1 MDFFGAQRT
10 RTQRSLLLYGLFFL
24 IVFAHIAVALG
35 VMALLLT
42 LFTGGIY
49 HWVLI
54 LVAVW
59 TIGSFVAGSF
69 LEYRRLRA
77 GGRAI
82 AQRVGAVR
90 LFIDHSQDAWEHSQG
105 VAHQHKPI
113 QKVRFSARHIAVR
126 NERDFPPVYRRYYEI
141 AQQLAIASGLRM
153 PILYVL
159 PDEQGINGFVAGRN
173 SQDMVLV
180 VTQGALD
187 KLSDEALYGLIGH
200 EYGHILHGDATFN
213 LQLMVVLAG
222 LQLLYD
228 WSDSI
233 NNFGSGY
240 KGSQKNYFD
249 GSFINSA
256 VNQSNPLPQRAI
268 DSHARSTEAQTA
280 SFTTHSEW
288 VAYWQTQSQSQ
299 QASAKSQSRWLQ
311 NNNRFDSQAPR
322 NIWTWLIHGLSFS
335 SMASAQLIK
344 HSFNRERELLADATS
359 VQLTRSPAIIE
370 TLKAIHQDALGSR
383 LTGIADINGLS
394 HFFFASSGADLGD
407 VSWFATHPSLAE
419 RMSAINANAYHK
431 FAVQVAKEKR
441 LNQQKIKEIYE
452 QRRLGDWGVITANSL
467 SNAKQ
472 EKKMH
477 QSSIFAAQSV
487 SAIHKINTDK
497 NNYSAEKNV
506 NSNFNDVINERIVE
520 KDAIEKEVIE
530 KEVIE
535 KEIAAFST
543 SEMQNELQGDNGL
556 EFIIEED
563 VVIDGRLQVQAQDI
577 GTQQLLKPWQAKP
590 DSDLPS
596 DTLIGIEDIQKLS
609 LPQYVLNHS
618 YHPLGAQALIE
629 SVLLCHQGCVLSIT
643 ATYDLTDIWLG
654 LANDGTSAA
663 ETDTS
668 GNTQILPH
676 TIDHKLLTAVANLDR
691 RLDSALIALAL
702 KQLRQHDLSESA
714 INEWRLK
721 YEASHSNQDHQ
732 HYVQQKKCRMMLLRY
747 QQGIIQLFEN
757 TLTADL
763 SQKFADHID
772 SQGSIDNPKSAF
784 NHLESTSS
792 RSPSILA
799 LWQALQLQQL
809 LPILSAV
816 LNDTQ
821 VQSHICPQHLKSQYF
836 QWQQVLQ
843 AGKDNIY
850 AQLDPSG
857 QVFNGLDVAARTM
870 LVLLAYRLSKDDKG
884 QMISAIDSSVY
895 SAVLSYNSASVAH
908 YLVDLRRHARLI
920 DIDLAVVSEANL
932 QWLLLTAQNLNSVQ
946 LLALIEV
953 VPIFIASD
961 SQLEASEANGDDNY
975 RQRQQ
980 GGGQIDYNAHIQD
993 GQADSVDKAGND
1005 SMHHS
1010 YTYHTY
1016 RQWLSTLHTV
1026 MLHDTIVSQDE
1037 YECLTELSNHWL
1049 GVRQLF

>member
-10 RTQRSLLLYGLFFL
+10 RAQRSLLLYGLFFL
-24 IVFAHIAVALG
+24 IVFAHLAVALAI
-35 VMALLLT
+35 MALLLT
-42 LFTGGIY
+42 LFTDGIY
-49 HWVLI
+49 YWVLI
-54 LVAVW
+54 LVVVW
-59 TIGSFVAGSF
+59 TIGSFVIGSF
-69 LEYRRLRA
+69 LEYGRLKA

-105 VAHQHKPI
+105 VAHQHQPVS
-113 QKVRFSARHIAVR
+113 KVRFSARHIAVR
-126 NERDFPPVYRRYYEI
+126 DERDFPPVYRRYYEI

-159 PDEQGINGFVAGRN
+159 PEEQGINGFVAGRH

-233 NNFGSGY
+233 NNFGAGY
-240 KGSQKNYFD
+240 KSSQQNYFD
-249 GSFINSA
+249 NA
-256 VNQSNPLPQRAI
+256 VNHNNLLSQRDI
-268 DSHARSTEAQTA
+268 DSQARSTEAQTA
-280 SFTTHSEW
+280 NFNTHSEW
-288 VAYWQTQSQSQ
+288 VAYWQSQSQ
-299 QASAKSQSRWLQ
+299 NRQSAVKSQSMWLQ
-311 NNNRFDSQAPR
+311 SRATVDNQSPR
-322 NIWTWLIHGLSFS
+322 NIWTLLIHGLSFS

-359 VQLTRSPAIIE
+359 VQLTRSPAIME
-370 TLKAIHQDALGSR
+370 TLKTIHQDALGSR

-419 RMSAINANAYHK
+419 RMSAINANAYHD

-441 LNQQKIKEIYE
+441 LNQQKITEIYE
-452 QRRLGDWGVITANSL
+452 QRRLGDWGVIVVNSL
-467 SNAKQ
+467 SKNK
-472 EKKMH
+472 
-477 QSSIFAAQSV
+477 FA
-487 SAIHKINTDK
+487 DK
-497 NNYSAEKNV
+497 NINNK
-506 NSNFNDVINERIVE
+506 FNDVIDEDAIQKNPIQ
-520 KDAIEKEVIE
+520 KDAIEKE
-530 KEVIE
+530 
-535 KEIAAFST
+535 IAVFST
-543 SEMQNELQGDNGL
+543 SEINNELQSDSGL
-556 EFIIEED
+556 EFVVEED
-563 VVIDGRLQVQAQDI
+563 VVINGRLQVQVQDI
-577 GTQQLLKPWQAKP
+577 GMHELLKPWQAKP

-596 DTLIGIEDIQKLS
+596 DTLIAIEDIQKVS

-629 SVLLCHQGCVLSIT
+629 SVLLCHQGYVLSTT

-654 LANDGTSAA
+654 LDEDKKFSAEITTNSRA
-663 ETDTS
+663 DIS
-668 GNTQILPH
+668 SNTQILSH
-676 TIDHKLLTAVANLDR
+676 TLDHKLLAAVANLDR

-714 INEWRLK
+714 IDEWRLK

-732 HYVQQKKCRMMLLRY
+732 HYVQQKKYRTMLVRY
-747 QQGIIQLFEN
+747 QQGIIELFEN
-757 TLTADL
+757 SLTADL
-763 SQKFADHID
+763 SQNIADNINND
-772 SQGSIDNPKSAF
+772 DSIDK
-784 NHLESTSS
+784 STSVLNPLENTRSRLS

-799 LWQALQLQQL
+799 LWQALKLQKL
-809 LPILSAV
+809 LPVLSAV

-821 VQSHICPQHLKSQYF
+821 VQSHLPPQYPYY
-836 QWQQVLQ
+836 QWQQVLH
-843 AGKDNIY
+843 AGTDDIY

-857 QVFNGLDVAARTM
+857 QVFDGLDVAAKTM
-870 LVLLAYRLSKDDKG
+870 LTLLAYRLSKDAKG
-884 QMISAIDSSVY
+884 QIISALDSSVPI
-895 SAVLSYNSASVAH
+895 STPISVLSYNSASVAH
-908 YLVDLRRHARLI
+908 YLVGLRRHARLL
-920 DIDLAVVSEANL
+920 DIDLAAVSEANL
-932 QWLLLTAQNLNSVQ
+932 QWLLLTAQSLNSVQ
-946 LLALIEV
+946 LLALIEA
-953 VPIFIASD
+953 VPIFIASASQSSD
-961 SQLEASEANGDDNY
+961 SKAKGDDNY

-980 GGGQIDYNAHIQD
+980 GDAQIDYNATTNKPY
-993 GQADSVDKAGND
+993 GYND
-1005 SMHHS
+1005 
-1010 YTYHTY
+1010 Y

-1037 YECLTELSNHWL
+1037 YDCLTELASHWL
-1049 GVRQLF
+1049 GVREIF

>member
-10 RTQRSLLLYGLFFL
+10 RAQRSLLLYGLFFL
-24 IVFAHIAVALG
+24 IVFAHLAVALAI
-35 VMALLLT
+35 MALLLT
-42 LFTGGIY
+42 LFTDGIY
-49 HWVLI
+49 YWVLI
-54 LVAVW
+54 LVVVW
-59 TIGSFVAGSF
+59 TIGSFVIGSF
-69 LEYRRLRA
+69 LEYGRLKA

-105 VAHQHKPI
+105 VAHQHQPVS
-113 QKVRFSARHIAVR
+113 KVRFSARHIAVR
-126 NERDFPPVYRRYYEI
+126 DERDFPPVYRRYYEI

-159 PDEQGINGFVAGRN
+159 PEEQGINGFVAGRH

-233 NNFGSGY
+233 NNFGAGY
-240 KGSQKNYFD
+240 KSSQQNYFD
-249 GSFINSA
+249 NA
-256 VNQSNPLPQRAI
+256 VNHNNLLSQRDI
-268 DSHARSTEAQTA
+268 DSQARSTEAQTA
-280 SFTTHSEW
+280 NFNTHSEW
-288 VAYWQTQSQSQ
+288 VAYWQSQSQ
-299 QASAKSQSRWLQ
+299 NRQSAVKSQSMWLQ
-311 NNNRFDSQAPR
+311 SRATVDNQSPR
-322 NIWTWLIHGLSFS
+322 NIWTLLIHGLSFS

-359 VQLTRSPAIIE
+359 VQLTRSPAIME
-370 TLKAIHQDALGSR
+370 TLKTIHQDALGSR

-419 RMSAINANAYHK
+419 RMSAINANAYHD

-441 LNQQKIKEIYE
+441 LNQQKITEIYE
-452 QRRLGDWGVITANSL
+452 QRRLGDWGVIVVNSL
-467 SNAKQ
+467 SKNK
-472 EKKMH
+472 
-477 QSSIFAAQSV
+477 FA
-487 SAIHKINTDK
+487 DK
-497 NNYSAEKNV
+497 NINNK
-506 NSNFNDVINERIVE
+506 FNDVIDEDAIQKNPIQ
-520 KDAIEKEVIE
+520 KDAIEKE
-530 KEVIE
+530 
-535 KEIAAFST
+535 IAVFST
-543 SEMQNELQGDNGL
+543 SEINNELQSDSGL
-556 EFIIEED
+556 EFVVEED
-563 VVIDGRLQVQAQDI
+563 VVINGRLQVQVQDI
-577 GTQQLLKPWQAKP
+577 GMHELLKPWQAKP

-596 DTLIGIEDIQKLS
+596 DTLIAIEDIQKVS

-629 SVLLCHQGCVLSIT
+629 SVLLCHQGYVLSTT

-654 LANDGTSAA
+654 LDEDKKFSAEITTNSRA
-663 ETDTS
+663 DIS
-668 GNTQILPH
+668 SNTQILSH
-676 TIDHKLLTAVANLDR
+676 TLDHKLLAAVANLDR

-714 INEWRLK
+714 IDEWRLK

-732 HYVQQKKCRMMLLRY
+732 HYVQQKKYRTMLVRY
-747 QQGIIQLFEN
+747 QQGIIELFEN
-757 TLTADL
+757 SLTADL
-763 SQKFADHID
+763 SQNIADNINND
-772 SQGSIDNPKSAF
+772 DSIDK
-784 NHLESTSS
+784 STSVLNPLENTRSRLS

-799 LWQALQLQQL
+799 LWQALKLQKL
-809 LPILSAV
+809 LPVLSAV

-821 VQSHICPQHLKSQYF
+821 VQSHLPPQYPYY
-836 QWQQVLQ
+836 QWQQVLH
-843 AGKDNIY
+843 AGTDDIY

-857 QVFNGLDVAARTM
+857 QVFDGLDVAAKTM
-870 LVLLAYRLSKDDKG
+870 LTLLAYRLSKDAKG
-884 QMISAIDSSVY
+884 QIISALDSSVPI
-895 SAVLSYNSASVAH
+895 STPISVLSYNSASVAH
-908 YLVDLRRHARLI
+908 YLVGLRRHARLL
-920 DIDLAVVSEANL
+920 DIDLAAVSEANL
-932 QWLLLTAQNLNSVQ
+932 QWLLLTAQSLNSVQ
-946 LLALIEV
+946 LLALIEA
-953 VPIFIASD
+953 VPIFIASASQSSD
-961 SQLEASEANGDDNY
+961 SKAKGDDNY

-980 GGGQIDYNAHIQD
+980 GDAQIDYNATTNKPY
-993 GQADSVDKAGND
+993 GYND
-1005 SMHHS
+1005 
-1010 YTYHTY
+1010 Y

-1037 YECLTELSNHWL
+1037 YDCLTELANHWL

>member
-1 MDFFGAQRT
+1 MDFFGAQRS

-59 TIGSFVAGSF
+59 TIGSFVVGSF
-69 LEYRRLRA
+69 LEYRRLKA

-90 LFIDHSQDAWEHSQG
+90 LFIDHSQDTWEHSQG
-105 VAHQHKPI
+105 VAHQHQPVS
-113 QKVRFSARHIAVR
+113 KVRFSARQIAVR
-126 NERDFPPVYRRYYEI
+126 DERDFPPVYRRYYEI

-159 PDEQGINGFVAGRN
+159 PDEQGINGFVAGRH

-240 KGSQKNYFD
+240 KVSHKNTQQNKQQNYFD

-256 VNQSNPLPQRAI
+256 VNQSNPLPQKAI
-268 DSHARSTEAQTA
+268 DSHARRTEAQIA
-280 SFTTHSEW
+280 NFTTHSEW
-288 VAYWQTQSQSQ
+288 VAYWQNQSQSQ
-299 QASAKSQSRWLQ
+299 QSSAKSQSRWLQ
-311 NNNRFDSQAPR
+311 HNDKFNSQASR
-322 NIWTWLIHGLSFS
+322 NIWTLLIHGLSFS
-335 SMASAQLIK
+335 SMASAQLIE

-359 VQLTRSPAIIE
+359 VQLTRSPAIME
-370 TLKAIHQDALGSR
+370 TLKAIHQDTLGSR
-383 LTGIADINGLS
+383 LTSIADINGLS

-407 VSWFATHPSLAE
+407 VSWFATHPSLSE
-419 RMSAINANAYHK
+419 RMSAINANAYHD

-452 QRRLGDWGVITANSL
+452 QRCLGDWGVIVANSL
-467 SNAKQ
+467 SKNK
-472 EKKMH
+472 
-477 QSSIFAAQSV
+477 FAD
-487 SAIHKINTDK
+487 KDINNK
-497 NNYSAEKNV
+497 
-506 NSNFNDVINERIVE
+506 FNDVIDEDAIK
-520 KDAIEKEVIE
+520 KDAIK
-530 KEVIE
+530 
-535 KEIAAFST
+535 KEIATFST

-556 EFIIEED
+556 EFVVEQDI
-563 VVIDGRLQVQAQDI
+563 VIDGRLQVQAEDI
-577 GTQQLLKPWQAKP
+577 GTHQLLKPWRAKP

-596 DTLIGIEDIQKLS
+596 DTLIGIEDIQKVS

-629 SVLLCHQGCVLSIT
+629 AVLLCHQGSVLSTT

-654 LANDGTSAA
+654 LDEDKRFSA
-663 ETDTS
+663 ETKVDINDTRV
-668 GNTQILPH
+668 LPH

-702 KQLRQHDLSESA
+702 KQLRQHNLSEIA
-714 INEWRLK
+714 IDELRLK
-721 YEASHSNQDHQ
+721 YEASYRNQDHQ
-732 HYVQQKKCRMMLLRY
+732 HYVQQKKCRTMLVRY
-747 QQGIIQLFEN
+747 QRGIIELFEN
-757 TLTADL
+757 LLTADL
-763 SQKFADHID
+763 SQKFADTID
-772 SQGSIDNPKSAF
+772 NDDSIDKPQSLLNP
-784 NHLESTSS
+784 LENTRSRLS

-799 LWQALQLQQL
+799 LRQALQLQQL
-809 LPILSAV
+809 LPILSAI

-821 VQSHICPQHLKSQYF
+821 VQSHLHPQYPYY
-836 QWQQVLQ
+836 QWQQVLY
-843 AGKDNIY
+843 AGTDDIY

-857 QVFNGLDVAARTM
+857 QVFDGFDAVAKTM
-870 LVLLAYRLSKDDKG
+870 LTLLAYRLSKDAKG
-884 QMISAIDSSVY
+884 QIISALDSELHS
-895 SAVLSYNSASVAH
+895 SVLSYNSVSVAH
-908 YLVDLRRHARLI
+908 YLVDLRRHARLL
-920 DIDLAVVSEANL
+920 DIDLAAASEANL
-932 QWLLLTAQNLNSVQ
+932 QWLLLTAQNLNSIQ
-946 LLALIEV
+946 LLALIAA
-953 VPIFIASD
+953 VPIFIAPASQSSD
-961 SQLEASEANGDDNY
+961 SQAKGDDNY

-980 GGGQIDYNAHIQD
+980 GDAQIDYNATTNKPY
-993 GQADSVDKAGND
+993 GYND
-1005 SMHHS
+1005 
-1010 YTYHTY
+1010 Y

-1037 YECLTELSNHWL
+1037 YDCLTELANHWL

>member
-1 MDFFGAQRT
+1 MDFFGAQRS

-24 IVFAHIAVALG
+24 IVFAHLAVALAI
-35 VMALLLT
+35 MALLLT
-42 LFTGGIY
+42 IFTGGVY
-49 HWVLI
+49 KWVLI

-59 TIGSFVAGSF
+59 TLGSFVIGSF
-69 LEYRRLRA
+69 LEYGRLKA

-105 VAHQHKPI
+105 VAHQHQPV
-113 QKVRFSARHIAVR
+113 QKVRFSTLHIAVR
-126 NERDFPPVYRRYYEI
+126 DERDFPPVYRRYYEI
-141 AQQLAIASGLRM
+141 AQQLAIASGLHM

-159 PDEQGINGFVAGRN
+159 PEEQGINGFVAGRH

-180 VTQGALD
+180 VTQGSLD

-213 LQLMVVLAG
+213 LQLMVILAG

-233 NNFGSGY
+233 NNFGASY
-240 KGSQKNYFD
+240 KGSHKNSQQNYFD

-256 VNQSNPLPQRAI
+256 VKQNNPLPQRAI
-268 DSHARSTEAQTA
+268 DSHARRTEALTA
-280 SFTTHSEW
+280 NFNTHSEW
-288 VAYWQTQSQSQ
+288 VSYWQAQSNKQSQSQ
-299 QASAKSQSRWLQ
+299 QSSTQTQSMWLQ
-311 NNNRFDSQAPR
+311 NNNKFDSQAPR
-322 NIWTWLIHGLSFS
+322 NIWTLLIHGLSFS

-359 VQLTRSPAIIE
+359 VQLTRSPAIMA
-370 TLKAIHQDALGSR
+370 TLKAIHQDSLGSR
-383 LTGIADINGLS
+383 LTGITDINGLS

-419 RMSAINANAYHK
+419 RMSAINANAYHD

-452 QRRLGDWGVITANSL
+452 QRRLGDWGVIVVNSL
-467 SNAKQ
+467 SNNKQ
-472 EKKMH
+472 EKNAH
-477 QSSIFAAQSV
+477 QSRV
-487 SAIHKINTDK
+487 SAVQSASDIYKSATDK
-497 NNYSAEKNV
+497 NRYSADKRL
-506 NSNFNDVINERIVE
+506 NSNFNDVIDEGTIQKVAIQ
-520 KDAIEKEVIE
+520 KDIIQKAA
-530 KEVIE
+530 IE
-535 KEIAAFST
+535 KEIATFST
-543 SEMQNELQGDNGL
+543 SEINNELQDDNGL
-556 EFIIEED
+556 EFFVEQD
-563 VVIDGRLQVQAQDI
+563 VVIDERLQVQAEDV
-577 GTQQLLKPWQAKP
+577 GTHQLLKPWQAKP

-596 DTLIGIEDIQKLS
+596 DTLIGIEDIQKVS
-609 LPQYVLNHS
+609 LPQYMLNHS

-629 SVLLCHQGCVLSIT
+629 AVLLCHQGYVLSTT

-654 LANDGTSAA
+654 LDSDRAFATKTKVDIN
-663 ETDTS
+663 
-668 GNTQILPH
+668 NTQILPH
-676 TIDHKLLTAVANLDR
+676 TLDHKLLAAVANLDR
-691 RLDSALIALAL
+691 RLDSVLIMLAL

-714 INEWRLK
+714 IDEWRLK

-732 HYVQQKKCRMMLLRY
+732 YYVQKKKCRTMLVRY
-747 QQGIIQLFEN
+747 QQGIIELFEN
-757 TLTADL
+757 SLTADL
-763 SQKFADHID
+763 SQNIADNINND
-772 SQGSIDNPKSAF
+772 ASIDK
-784 NHLESTSS
+784 STSVLNPLENTRSRLS

-809 LPILSAV
+809 LPVLSAV

-821 VQSHICPQHLKSQYF
+821 VQSHLPPQYPYY
-836 QWQQVLQ
+836 QWQQVLH
-843 AGKDNIY
+843 AGTDDIY

-857 QVFNGLDVAARTM
+857 HVFDGLDVAAKTM
-870 LVLLAYRLSKDDKG
+870 LTLLAYRLAKDAKG
-884 QMISAIDSSVY
+884 QIISALDSSVPI
-895 SAVLSYNSASVAH
+895 STPISVLSYNSASVAH

-920 DIDLAVVSEANL
+920 DIDLAAASEANL

-946 LLALIEV
+946 LLALIAAA
-953 VPIFIASD
+953 PIFIAPA
-961 SQLEASEANGDDNY
+961 SQSFGSKAKGDDNY

-980 GGGQIDYNAHIQD
+980 GGAQIDYNATTNKPY
-993 GQADSVDKAGND
+993 GYND
-1005 SMHHS
+1005 
-1010 YTYHTY
+1010 Y

-1037 YECLTELSNHWL
+1037 YDCLTELANHWL

>member
-1 MDFFGAQRT
+1 MDFFGAQRS
-10 RTQRSLLLYGLFFL
+10 RTQRSLLLFRLFFL

-59 TIGSFVAGSF
+59 TIGSFVVGSF
-69 LEYRRLRA
+69 LEYRRLKA

-105 VAHQHKPI
+105 VAHQHQPVS
-113 QKVRFSARHIAVR
+113 KVRFSARQIAVCD
-126 NERDFPPVYRRYYEI
+126 ERDFPSVYRRYYEI

-159 PDEQGINGFVAGRN
+159 PDEQGINGFVAGRH

-240 KGSQKNYFD
+240 KVSHKNTQQNKQQNYFD

-256 VNQSNPLPQRAI
+256 VNQSNPLPQKAI
-268 DSHARSTEAQTA
+268 DSHARRTEAQTA
-280 SFTTHSEW
+280 NFTTHSEW
-288 VAYWQTQSQSQ
+288 VAYWQNQSQSQ
-299 QASAKSQSRWLQ
+299 QSSAKSQSRWLQ
-311 NNNRFDSQAPR
+311 HNDKFNSQASR
-322 NIWTWLIHGLSFS
+322 NIWTLLIHGLSFS
-335 SMASAQLIK
+335 SMASAQLIE

-359 VQLTRSPAIIE
+359 VQLTRSPAIME
-370 TLKAIHQDALGSR
+370 TLKAIHQDTLGSR
-383 LTGIADINGLS
+383 LTSIADINGLS

-407 VSWFATHPSLAE
+407 VSWFATHPSLSE
-419 RMSAINANAYHK
+419 RMSAINANAYHD

-452 QRRLGDWGVITANSL
+452 QRCLGDWGVIVANSL
-467 SNAKQ
+467 SKNK
-472 EKKMH
+472 
-477 QSSIFAAQSV
+477 FAD
-487 SAIHKINTDK
+487 KDINNK
-497 NNYSAEKNV
+497 
-506 NSNFNDVINERIVE
+506 FNDVIDEDAIK
-520 KDAIEKEVIE
+520 KDAIK
-530 KEVIE
+530 
-535 KEIAAFST
+535 KEIATFST

-556 EFIIEED
+556 EFVVEQDI
-563 VVIDGRLQVQAQDI
+563 VIDGRLQVQAQDI
-577 GTQQLLKPWQAKP
+577 GTHQLLKPWQAKP

-596 DTLIGIEDIQKLS
+596 DTLIGIKDIQKVS

-629 SVLLCHQGCVLSIT
+629 AVLICHQGSVLSTT

-654 LANDGTSAA
+654 LDEDKRFSA
-663 ETDTS
+663 ETKVDIN
-668 GNTQILPH
+668 NTRVLPH
-676 TIDHKLLTAVANLDR
+676 TLDHKLLAAVASLDR

-702 KQLRQHDLSESA
+702 KQLRQHDLSENA
-714 INEWRLK
+714 IDELRLK
-721 YEASHSNQDHQ
+721 YEASHRNQDHQ
-732 HYVQQKKCRMMLLRY
+732 HYVQQKKCRTMLVRY
-747 QQGIIQLFEN
+747 QRGIIELFEN
-757 TLTADL
+757 LLTADL
-763 SQKFADHID
+763 SQNIAHNID
-772 SQGSIDNPKSAF
+772 NDDSIDK
-784 NHLESTSS
+784 STSVLNPLENTYSRLS
-792 RSPSILA
+792 RSPSILS

-809 LPILSAV
+809 LPVLSTV
-816 LNDTQ
+816 LNDKQ
-821 VQSHICPQHLKSQYF
+821 VQSHLHRQYPLYY
-836 QWQQVLQ
+836 QWQQVLH
-843 AGKDNIY
+843 AGTDDIY

-857 QVFNGLDVAARTM
+857 QVFDGLDMAAKTM
-870 LVLLAYRLSKDDKG
+870 LTLLAYRLAKDAKG
-884 QMISAIDSSVY
+884 QMISALDSELHS
-895 SAVLSYNSASVAH
+895 SVLSYNSASIAH
-908 YLVDLRRHARLI
+908 YLVGLRRHARLL
-920 DIDLAVVSEANL
+920 DIDLAAASEANL

-946 LLALIEV
+946 LLALIAA
-953 VPIFIASD
+953 VPIFIAPA
-961 SQLEASEANGDDNY
+961 SQSSGSQAKGDDNY

-980 GGGQIDYNAHIQD
+980 GDAQIDYNATT
-993 GQADSVDKAGND
+993 DKPYGYND
-1005 SMHHS
+1005 
-1010 YTYHTY
+1010 Y

-1037 YECLTELSNHWL
+1037 YDCLTELANHWL

>member
-1 MDFFGAQRT
+1 
-10 RTQRSLLLYGLFFL
+10 
-24 IVFAHIAVALG
+24 
-35 VMALLLT
+35 MALLLT
-42 LFTGGIY
+42 LFTDGIY
-49 HWVLI
+49 YWVLI
-54 LVAVW
+54 LVVVW
-59 TIGSFVAGSF
+59 TIGSFVIGSF
-69 LEYRRLRA
+69 LEYGRLKA

-105 VAHQHKPI
+105 VAHQHQPVS
-113 QKVRFSARHIAVR
+113 KVRFSARHIAVR
-126 NERDFPPVYRRYYEI
+126 DERDFPPVYRRYYEI

-159 PDEQGINGFVAGRN
+159 PEEQGINGFVAGRH

-233 NNFGSGY
+233 NNFGAGY
-240 KGSQKNYFD
+240 KSSQQNYFD
-249 GSFINSA
+249 NA
-256 VNQSNPLPQRAI
+256 VNHNNLLSQRDI
-268 DSHARSTEAQTA
+268 DSQARSTEAQTA
-280 SFTTHSEW
+280 NFNTHSEW
-288 VAYWQTQSQSQ
+288 VAYWQSQSQ
-299 QASAKSQSRWLQ
+299 NRQSAVKSQSMWLQ
-311 NNNRFDSQAPR
+311 SRATVDNQSPR
-322 NIWTWLIHGLSFS
+322 NIWTLLIHGLSFS

-359 VQLTRSPAIIE
+359 VQLTRSPAIME
-370 TLKAIHQDALGSR
+370 TLKTIHQDALGSR

-419 RMSAINANAYHK
+419 RMSAINANAYHD

-441 LNQQKIKEIYE
+441 LNQQKITEIYE
-452 QRRLGDWGVITANSL
+452 QRRLGDWGVIVVNSL
-467 SNAKQ
+467 SKNK
-472 EKKMH
+472 
-477 QSSIFAAQSV
+477 FA
-487 SAIHKINTDK
+487 DK
-497 NNYSAEKNV
+497 NINNK
-506 NSNFNDVINERIVE
+506 FNDVIDEDAIQKVAIQKDIIQ
-520 KDAIEKEVIE
+520 KDAIEKE
-530 KEVIE
+530 
-535 KEIAAFST
+535 IATFST
-543 SEMQNELQGDNGL
+543 SEINNELQDDNGL
-556 EFIIEED
+556 EFFVEQD
-563 VVIDGRLQVQAQDI
+563 VVIDERLQVQAEDV
-577 GTQQLLKPWQAKP
+577 GTHQLLKPWQAKP

-596 DTLIGIEDIQKLS
+596 DTLIGIEDIQKVS
-609 LPQYVLNHS
+609 LPQYMLNHS

-629 SVLLCHQGCVLSIT
+629 AVLLCHQGYVLSTT

-654 LANDGTSAA
+654 LDSDRAFATKTKVDIN
-663 ETDTS
+663 
-668 GNTQILPH
+668 NTQILPH
-676 TIDHKLLTAVANLDR
+676 TLDHKLLAAVANLDR
-691 RLDSALIALAL
+691 RLDSVLIMLAL

-714 INEWRLK
+714 IDEWRLK

-732 HYVQQKKCRMMLLRY
+732 YYVQKKKCRTMLVRY
-747 QQGIIQLFEN
+747 QQGIIELFEN
-757 TLTADL
+757 SLTADL
-763 SQKFADHID
+763 SQNIADNINND
-772 SQGSIDNPKSAF
+772 DSIDK
-784 NHLESTSS
+784 STSVLNPLENTRSRLS

-799 LWQALQLQQL
+799 LWQALKLQKL
-809 LPILSAV
+809 LPVLSAV

-821 VQSHICPQHLKSQYF
+821 VQSHLPPQYPYY
-836 QWQQVLQ
+836 QWQQVLH
-843 AGKDNIY
+843 AGTDDIY

-857 QVFNGLDVAARTM
+857 QVFDGLDVAAKTM
-870 LVLLAYRLSKDDKG
+870 LTLLAYRLAKDAKR
-884 QMISAIDSSVY
+884 QIISALDSSVPI
-895 SAVLSYNSASVAH
+895 STPISVLSYNSASVAH

-920 DIDLAVVSEANL
+920 DIDLAAASEANL

-946 LLALIEV
+946 LLALIAAA
-953 VPIFIASD
+953 PIFIAPA
-961 SQLEASEANGDDNY
+961 SQSFGSKAKGDDNY

-980 GGGQIDYNAHIQD
+980 GGAQIDYNATTNKPY
-993 GQADSVDKAGND
+993 GYND
-1005 SMHHS
+1005 
-1010 YTYHTY
+1010 Y

-1037 YECLTELSNHWL
+1037 YDCLTELANHWL

>member
-42 LFTGGIY
+42 LFTDGIY
-49 HWVLI
+49 YWVLI
-54 LVAVW
+54 LVVVW

-69 LEYRRLRA
+69 LEYRRLKA

-82 AQRVGAVR
+82 AKRVGAVR

-105 VAHQHKPI
+105 VAHQHQPVS
-113 QKVRFSARHIAVR
+113 KVRFSARHIAVR
-126 NERDFPPVYRRYYEI
+126 DERDFPPVYRRYYEI

-159 PDEQGINGFVAGRN
+159 PEEQGINGFVAGRH

-233 NNFGSGY
+233 NNFGAGY
-240 KGSQKNYFD
+240 KSSQQNYFD
-249 GSFINSA
+249 NA
-256 VNQSNPLPQRAI
+256 VNHNNLLSQRDI
-268 DSHARSTEAQTA
+268 DSQARSTEAQTA
-280 SFTTHSEW
+280 NFNTHSEW
-288 VAYWQTQSQSQ
+288 VAYWQSQSQ
-299 QASAKSQSRWLQ
+299 NRQSAVKSQSMWLQ
-311 NNNRFDSQAPR
+311 SRATVDNQSPR
-322 NIWTWLIHGLSFS
+322 NIWTLLIHGLSFS

-359 VQLTRSPAIIE
+359 VQLTRSPAIME
-370 TLKAIHQDALGSR
+370 TLKTIHQDALGSR

-419 RMSAINANAYHK
+419 RMSAINANAYHD

-441 LNQQKIKEIYE
+441 LNQQKITEIYE
-452 QRRLGDWGVITANSL
+452 QRRLGDWGVIVVNSL
-467 SNAKQ
+467 SKNK
-472 EKKMH
+472 
-477 QSSIFAAQSV
+477 FA
-487 SAIHKINTDK
+487 DK
-497 NNYSAEKNV
+497 NINNT
-506 NSNFNDVINERIVE
+506 FNDVIDEDAIQKNPIQ
-520 KDAIEKEVIE
+520 KDAIEKE
-530 KEVIE
+530 
-535 KEIAAFST
+535 IAVFST
-543 SEMQNELQGDNGL
+543 SEINNELQSDSGL
-556 EFIIEED
+556 EFVVEED
-563 VVIDGRLQVQAQDI
+563 VIINGRLQVQVQDI
-577 GTQQLLKPWQAKP
+577 GMHELLKPWQAKP

-596 DTLIGIEDIQKLS
+596 DTLIAIEDIQKVS

-629 SVLLCHQGCVLSIT
+629 SVLLCHQGYVLSTT

-654 LANDGTSAA
+654 LDEDKKFSAEITTNSRA
-663 ETDTS
+663 DIS
-668 GNTQILPH
+668 SNTQILSH
-676 TIDHKLLTAVANLDR
+676 TLDHKLLAAVANLDR

-714 INEWRLK
+714 IDEWRLK

-732 HYVQQKKCRMMLLRY
+732 HYVQQKKYRTMLVRY
-747 QQGIIQLFEN
+747 QQGIIELFEN
-757 TLTADL
+757 SLTADL
-763 SQKFADHID
+763 SQNIADNINND
-772 SQGSIDNPKSAF
+772 DSIDK
-784 NHLESTSS
+784 STSVLNPLENTRSRLS

-799 LWQALQLQQL
+799 LWQALKLQKL
-809 LPILSAV
+809 LPVLSAV

-821 VQSHICPQHLKSQYF
+821 VQSHLPPQYPYY
-836 QWQQVLQ
+836 QWQQVLH
-843 AGKDNIY
+843 AGTDDIY

-857 QVFNGLDVAARTM
+857 QVFDGLDVAAKTM
-870 LVLLAYRLSKDDKG
+870 LTLLAYRLAKDAKG
-884 QMISAIDSSVY
+884 QIISALDSSVPI
-895 SAVLSYNSASVAH
+895 STPISVLSYNSASVAH
-908 YLVDLRRHARLI
+908 YLVDLRRHARLL
-920 DIDLAVVSEANL
+920 DIDLAAVSEANL

-946 LLALIEV
+946 LLALIAAA
-953 VPIFIASD
+953 PIFIAPA
-961 SQLEASEANGDDNY
+961 SQSSGSKAKGDDNY

-980 GGGQIDYNAHIQD
+980 GGAQIDYNATTNKPY
-993 GQADSVDKAGND
+993 GYND
-1005 SMHHS
+1005 
-1010 YTYHTY
+1010 Y

-1037 YECLTELSNHWL
+1037 YDCLTELANHWL

>member
-1 MDFFGAQRT
+1 
-10 RTQRSLLLYGLFFL
+10 
-24 IVFAHIAVALG
+24 
-35 VMALLLT
+35 MALLLT

-59 TIGSFVAGSF
+59 TIGSFVVGSF
-69 LEYRRLRA
+69 LEYRRLKA

-90 LFIDHSQDAWEHSQG
+90 LFIDHSQDTWEHSQG
-105 VAHQHKPI
+105 VAHQHQPVS
-113 QKVRFSARHIAVR
+113 KVRFSARQIAVR
-126 NERDFPPVYRRYYEI
+126 DERDFPPVYQRYYEI

-159 PDEQGINGFVAGRN
+159 PDEQGINGFVAGRH

-240 KGSQKNYFD
+240 KVSHKNTQQNKQQNYFD

-256 VNQSNPLPQRAI
+256 VNQSNPLPQKAI

-280 SFTTHSEW
+280 NFTTHSEW
-288 VAYWQTQSQSQ
+288 VAHWQNQSQSQ
-299 QASAKSQSRWLQ
+299 QSSAKSQSRWLQ
-311 NNNRFDSQAPR
+311 HNDKFNSQAPR
-322 NIWTWLIHGLSFS
+322 NIWTLLIHGLSFS

-359 VQLTRSPAIIE
+359 VQLTRSPAIME
-370 TLKAIHQDALGSR
+370 TLKAIHQNALGSR

-419 RMSAINANAYHK
+419 RMSAINANAYHD

-452 QRRLGDWGVITANSL
+452 QRRLGDWGVIVANSL
-467 SNAKQ
+467 SKNK
-472 EKKMH
+472 
-477 QSSIFAAQSV
+477 FA
-487 SAIHKINTDK
+487 DK
-497 NNYSAEKNV
+497 NINNK
-506 NSNFNDVINERIVE
+506 FNDVIDEDAIK
-520 KDAIEKEVIE
+520 KDAIK
-530 KEVIE
+530 
-535 KEIAAFST
+535 KEIATFST

-556 EFIIEED
+556 EFVVEQDI
-563 VVIDGRLQVQAQDI
+563 VIDGRLQVQAEDI
-577 GTQQLLKPWQAKP
+577 GTHQLLKPWRAKP

-596 DTLIGIEDIQKLS
+596 DTLIGIEDIQKVS

-629 SVLLCHQGCVLSIT
+629 AVLLCHQGSVLSTT

-654 LANDGTSAA
+654 LDEDKRFSA
-663 ETDTS
+663 ETKVDINDTRV
-668 GNTQILPH
+668 LPH

-702 KQLRQHDLSESA
+702 KQLRQHNLSEIA
-714 INEWRLK
+714 IDELRLK
-721 YEASHSNQDHQ
+721 YEASYRNQDHQ
-732 HYVQQKKCRMMLLRY
+732 HYVQQKKCRTMLVRY
-747 QQGIIQLFEN
+747 QRGIIELFEN
-757 TLTADL
+757 LLTADL
-763 SQKFADHID
+763 SQKFADTID
-772 SQGSIDNPKSAF
+772 NDDSIDKPQSLLNP
-784 NHLESTSS
+784 LENTRSRLS

-799 LWQALQLQQL
+799 LRQALQLQQL
-809 LPILSAV
+809 LPILSAI

-821 VQSHICPQHLKSQYF
+821 VQSHLHPQYPYY
-836 QWQQVLQ
+836 QWQQVLY
-843 AGKDNIY
+843 AGTDDIY

-857 QVFNGLDVAARTM
+857 QVFDGFDAVAKTM
-870 LVLLAYRLSKDDKG
+870 LTLLAYRLSKDAKG
-884 QMISAIDSSVY
+884 QIISALDSELHS
-895 SAVLSYNSASVAH
+895 SVLSYNSVSVAH
-908 YLVDLRRHARLI
+908 YLVDLRRHARLL
-920 DIDLAVVSEANL
+920 DIDLAAASEANL
-932 QWLLLTAQNLNSVQ
+932 QWLLLTAQNLNSIQ
-946 LLALIEV
+946 LLALIAA
-953 VPIFIASD
+953 VPIFIAPASQSSD
-961 SQLEASEANGDDNY
+961 SQAKGDDNY

-980 GGGQIDYNAHIQD
+980 GDAQIDYNATTNKPY
-993 GQADSVDKAGND
+993 GYND
-1005 SMHHS
+1005 
-1010 YTYHTY
+1010 Y

-1037 YECLTELSNHWL
+1037 YDCLTELANHWL

>member
-54 LVAVW
+54 LVVVW

-69 LEYRRLRA
+69 LEYRRLKA

-105 VAHQHKPI
+105 VAHQHQPAA
-113 QKVRFSARHIAVR
+113 KVRFSARHIAVR
-126 NERDFPPVYRRYYEI
+126 DERDFPPVYRRYYEI

-159 PDEQGINGFVAGRN
+159 PDEQGINGFVAGRH

-240 KGSQKNYFD
+240 KVSHQNTQQNYFD

-256 VNQSNPLPQRAI
+256 VNQSNPLPQKAI
-268 DSHARSTEAQTA
+268 DSHARRTEAQTA
-280 SFTTHSEW
+280 NFTTHSEW
-288 VAYWQTQSQSQ
+288 VAYWQNQQS
-299 QASAKSQSRWLQ
+299 SAKSQSRWLQ
-311 NNNRFDSQAPR
+311 HNDKFNSQAPR
-322 NIWTWLIHGLSFS
+322 NIWTLLIHGLSFS

-359 VQLTRSPAIIE
+359 VQLTRSPAIME

-383 LTGIADINGLS
+383 LTSIADINGLS

-419 RMSAINANAYHK
+419 RMSAINANAYHD

-452 QRRLGDWGVITANSL
+452 QRRLGDWGVIVANSL
-467 SNAKQ
+467 SKNK
-472 EKKMH
+472 
-477 QSSIFAAQSV
+477 FA
-487 SAIHKINTDK
+487 DK
-497 NNYSAEKNV
+497 NINNK
-506 NSNFNDVINERIVE
+506 FNDVIDE
-520 KDAIEKEVIE
+520 DAIEKE
-530 KEVIE
+530 
-535 KEIAAFST
+535 IATFST
-543 SEMQNELQGDNGL
+543 SKMQNELQGDNGL
-556 EFIIEED
+556 EFVVEQDI
-563 VVIDGRLQVQAQDI
+563 VIDGRLQVQAQDI
-577 GTQQLLKPWQAKP
+577 GTHQLLKPWQAKP

-596 DTLIGIEDIQKLS
+596 DTLIGIEDIQKVS

-629 SVLLCHQGCVLSIT
+629 AVLLCHQGCVLSTT

-654 LANDGTSAA
+654 LDEDKRLSA
-663 ETDTS
+663 ETKVDIN
-668 GNTQILPH
+668 NTRVLPH
-676 TIDHKLLTAVANLDR
+676 TLDHKLLAAVADIDR

-714 INEWRLK
+714 IDELRLK
-721 YEASHSNQDHQ
+721 YEASHRNQDHQ
-732 HYVQQKKCRMMLLRY
+732 HYMQQKKCRTMLVRY
-747 QQGIIQLFEN
+747 QQGIIELFEN
-757 TLTADL
+757 LLTADL
-763 SQKFADHID
+763 SQNIAHNID
-772 SQGSIDNPKSAF
+772 NDDSIDKSQSLLNP
-784 NHLESTSS
+784 LENTRSRLS
-792 RSPSILA
+792 RSPLILS
-799 LWQALQLQQL
+799 LWQALQLQQI
-809 LPILSAV
+809 LPIISAV
-816 LNDTQ
+816 LNNK
-821 VQSHICPQHLKSQYF
+821 QSHLHRQTPSYY
-836 QWQQVLQ
+836 QWQQVLH
-843 AGKDNIY
+843 AGTDDIY

-857 QVFNGLDVAARTM
+857 QVFDGLDVAAKTM
-870 LVLLAYRLSKDDKG
+870 LTLLAYRLSKDAKG
-884 QMISAIDSSVY
+884 QMISALDSELHS
-895 SAVLSYNSASVAH
+895 SVLSYNSASVAH
-908 YLVDLRRHARLI
+908 YLVDLRRHARLL
-920 DIDLAVVSEANL
+920 DIDLAAASEANL
-932 QWLLLTAQNLNSVQ
+932 QWLLLTAQNLNSIQ
-946 LLALIEV
+946 LLALIAA
-953 VPIFIASD
+953 VPIFIASA
-961 SQLEASEANGDDNY
+961 SQSPSSKAKGDDNY

-980 GGGQIDYNAHIQD
+980 GDAQIDYNAIN
-993 GQADSVDKAGND
+993 DKPYGYND
-1005 SMHHS
+1005 
-1010 YTYHTY
+1010 Y

-1037 YECLTELSNHWL
+1037 YDCLTLLANHWL